1 MDILK
6 ISQKLDKIEK
16 LLLTNKKVLT
26 FEEACEYTGIKSSYL
41 YKMTSTKQIPF
52 SKPNSGKIF
61 FNKEKLDNW
70 LLQNE
75 TESKLLIEKRALS
88 YTLKHKRKA

>member
-6 ISQKLDKIEK
+6 ISQKLDKIER

-52 SKPNSGKIF
+52 SKPNGGKIF
-61 FNKEKLDNW
+61 FNKELLDNW
-70 LLQNE
+70 LLQNKNKSNLE
-75 TESKLLIEKRALS
+75 IEQEAHS
-88 YTLKHKRKA
+88 YVLKKRKA